1 MNQEVLPKDLPCHR
15 AIFSTQRNVVLFMLG
30 LVATAG
36 HAQTSLDVGTAG
48 RIVVVPRI
56 SVTET
61 FTNNVAL
68 SSTNKQSEL
77 ITQISP
83 GIRVSS
89 QGGRITGSVDYSLNE
104 LLYARNSSGPRS
116 ENRLNASGKVEV
128 IDKTG
133 YIDFSGV
140 VSQQAISAFRSPTN
154 SATLLNGNSTE
165 TALFRLSPNIRGRLG
180 DVAQYDARYS
190 LATSRSGA
198 TTTSDVNSSELSL
211 QLGAIGGRT
220 VAGWTLGLN
229 RQTVDFSAGRST
241 ESQRIDGQV
250 NFPFNPQWGAF
261 VRAGHESN
269 DFTGAATRKSDFTA
283 LGLNWTPNDE
293 LRVSVDQDSRGST
306 GIVARWTPS
315 KRTSVSVVRE
325 QRLYG
330 DTHSIA
336 LAYRTPSTAWT
347 FSDSRSAVTNP
358 GQITGAAA
366 PSLYDIL
373 FGQFITIEP
382 DPVKRDQYDAFL
394 RANGIV
400 PNATAVGGFL
410 TSSLSLQRQQQL
422 SFALFGA
429 RSTLS
434 IIGTRSSNSRL
445 NSGATG
451 PDDFATAGVVSQ
463 NGLSAN
469 YSYRLT
475 ARSLLSVIA
484 ARQSSSG
491 SLGGVGT
498 SSRSMNVNLSS
509 SLTRDIS
516 ASISA
521 RRVVFDSAT
530 APYTETAVT
539 GSLSVQF

>member
-1 MNQEVLPKDLPCHR
+1 MNQEVHPTNLPCRR
-15 AIFSTQRNVVLFMLG
+15 AIFSIQGNVAFLTLG

-36 HAQTSLDVGTAG
+36 HAQTALDVGTSG

-61 FTNNVAL
+61 FTNNVGL
-68 SSTNKQSEL
+68 SSTNRQSEL

-83 GIRVSS
+83 GIRISS
-89 QGGRITGSVDYSLNE
+89 QGGRITGTVDYSLSE
-104 LLYARNSSGPRS
+104 LLYARNSSGRRS
-116 ENRLNASGKVEV
+116 ENQLNASGKVEV

-140 VSQQAISAFRSPTN
+140 VSQQAISAFGSPTN
-154 SATLLNGNSTE
+154 SAALLNGNSTE
-165 TALFRLSPNIRGRLG
+165 TAVFRISPNIRGRLG

-190 LATSRSGA
+190 LITSRSGA

-211 QLGAIGGRT
+211 QLGSSGGR
-220 VAGWTLGLN
+220 AGWTLALN
-229 RQTVDFSAGRST
+229 RQTADFSAGRST
-241 ESQRIDGQV
+241 ESQRIDGQL
-250 NFPFNPQWGAF
+250 NFPFTPQWGAF
-261 VRAGHESN
+261 VRVGHESN
-269 DFTGAATRKSDFTA
+269 DFTGGVSRNSDFTA
-283 LGLNWTPNDE
+283 LGLNWTPNEE
-293 LRVSVDQDSRGST
+293 LRLSVDQDSRGST

-336 LAYRTPSTAWT
+336 LAYRTPNTAWT

-373 FGQFITIEP
+373 FGQFITVEP
-382 DPVKRDQYDAFL
+382 DPIKRDQYDSFL

-491 SLGGVGT
+491 SLGVAGT

-509 SLTRDIS
+509 SLTRDTS